1 MNEQRSQ
8 DRLDILQQAMGCCD
22 ECCDA
27 AAGLSALD
35 LCCAHRALLDA
46 MTPLQK
52 ESRNEI
58 RAVKERGR

>member
-1 MNEQRSQ
+1 MIEQRSQ
-8 DRLDILQQAMGCCD
+8 DRLDILQQAMGCCG

-35 LCCAHRALLDA
+35 LCCAHRALPDPVA
-46 MTPLQK
+46 PLQK
-52 ESRNEI
+52 ESRNEM